1 MGRIQ
6 IHVGLRLLLDDQLHI
21 VRDILPD
28 GTYRLENLHF
38 GGWITLDAATLSNQW
53 AQGRLRFEISG
64 PGVRPGETP
73 GLAVSYTHA
82 DFEALP
88 PHQRDTAWERYR
100 LLEALFRFAQQPRW
114 TSLSRQVIQ
123 TFLEQQQ
130 VTTVSVYTLERC
142 LRAVLASSGDIRA
155 LVPLT
160 DQRGG
165 KGQSR
170 LQPEV
175 EHIVQTT
182 LASCQQN
189 PTHRTPE
196 QVYALILN
204 RIADENAYRTAEDQ
218 LQPPAR
224 ATLYRRLA
232 QVGQASVL
240 RRRASRSQRH
250 AESDVAGGPR
260 PTRLLERVE
269 IDHTPLHLFVVD
281 LEDRLPIG
289 RPTLTLA
296 TDTTSKMPFG
306 FDVSFQPGSYLTA
319 MRCLCHGILPKPDC
333 QTLYGTT
340 HPFPVY
346 GLPETIVVDRGKE
359 FVGNSL
365 VDALA
370 MLGIIH
376 EVMPGRTPWY
386 KGSIERFFRTQ
397 NQGLLE
403 GLPGYTFGDIF
414 SRADYDPAQ
423 DACISL
429 EAFRKL
435 LHIFL
440 LDIYAQRWHNGIQDI
455 PARRWE
461 QGCQSGLAPTL
472 YHDAEELRIL
482 LCASER
488 RTLTRQGIAWETLH
502 YNSSALSQ
510 LRQRTGG
517 GSVRFR
523 YDPQDLGEIYV
534 FDPKVGWLT
543 VPALHPDYARG
554 LSLYKH
560 RVIRQVLLADKRDS
574 VDIYALAEARLRL
587 QALVAQEFAQTRRQR
602 SRKQQARWLEDG
614 TAQPAL
620 STSNTPML
628 PPDLPLPDRTE
639 DDGWRGDY
647 DLPPSTQEPSEYER

>member
-6 IHVGLRLLLDDQLHI
+6 IHIGLRLLLDDQLHI

-38 GGWITLDAATLSNQW
+38 GGRITLDAATLSNQW
-53 AQGRLRFEISG
+53 AQGKVRFEISG

-73 GLAVSYTHA
+73 GLAVSYTRA

-88 PHQRDTAWERYR
+88 PHQRDAAWERYR
-100 LLEALFRFAQQPRW
+100 LLDALFRSAQQPYW
-114 TSLSRQVIQ
+114 TSLSRQAIQ
-123 TFLEQQQ
+123 TFLEQQ
-130 VTTVSVYTLERC
+130 VATVSAYTLERW
-142 LRAVLASSGDIRA
+142 LRAFLASGGDIRS

-175 EHIVQTT
+175 EHIVQST

-232 QVGQASVL
+232 QAGQASVL

-250 AESDVAGGPR
+250 AESSVEGGPR

-289 RPTLTLA
+289 RPILTLA
-296 TDTTSKMPFG
+296 TDTYSKMPFG

-319 MRCLCHGILPKPDC
+319 MRCLRHGILPKPDC

-346 GLPETIVVDRGKE
+346 GLPETVVVDRGME

-365 VDALA
+365 VDALG

-414 SRADYDPAQ
+414 SRADYDPVQ

-429 EAFRKL
+429 ETFHKL

-440 LDIYAQRWHNGIQDI
+440 LDIYAQRWHDGIQDI

-461 QGCQSGLAPTL
+461 QGCQNGLAPTL

-482 LCASER
+482 LCASET
-488 RTLTRQGIAWETLH
+488 RTLTRQGITWETLH

-510 LRQRTGG
+510 LRLRTGG

-523 YDPQDLGEIYV
+523 YDPEDLGAIYV
-534 FDPKVGWLT
+534 FDPDAGWLT
-543 VPALHPDYARG
+543 VPAVHPEYARG

-560 RVIRQVLLADKRDS
+560 RVIRQALLADKRAS
-574 VDIYALAEARLRL
+574 VDIYALAQARLRL
-587 QALVAQEFAQTRRQR
+587 QELVTQEFARTRRQR
-602 SRKQQARWLEDG
+602 GRKQMARLLEG
-614 TAQPAL
+614 PPPPPQLTA
-620 STSNTPML
+620 TL
-628 PPDLPLPDRTE
+628 PPLLDVPLSELDDAGWGGDCHLPSTHKGPD
-639 DDGWRGDY
+639 DY
-647 DLPPSTQEPSEYER
+647 DR

>member
-6 IHVGLRLLLDDQLHI
+6 IHSGLRLLLDDQLHI
-21 VRDILPD
+21 MRDILPD

-38 GGWITLDAATLSNQW
+38 GGWITLDAVTLSNQW
-53 AQGRLRFEISG
+53 AQGKVRFEMSG

-73 GLAVSYTHA
+73 GLAVSYTRA

-88 PHQRDTAWERYR
+88 PHQRDTAWERYH
-100 LLEALFRFAQQPRW
+100 LLDALFRSAQQPYW
-114 TSLSRQVIQ
+114 TSLSRQAIQ
-123 TFLEQQQ
+123 TFLEQQ
-130 VTTVSVYTLERC
+130 VATVSVYTLERW
-142 LRAVLASSGDIRA
+142 LRAFLASGGDIRA

-189 PTHRTPE
+189 PAHRTPE

-204 RIADENAYRTAEDQ
+204 HIANENAYRTTDDQ

-224 ATLYRRLA
+224 ATIYRRLA

-250 AESDVAGGPR
+250 AQSGVAGGPR

-306 FDVSFQPGSYLTA
+306 FDVSFQPGSYLTV
-319 MRCLCHGILPKPDC
+319 MRCLRHGILPKPDC
-333 QTLYGTT
+333 QALYGTV

-346 GLPETIVVDRGKE
+346 GLPETVVVDRGME

-414 SRADYDPAQ
+414 SRADYDPLQ

-429 EAFRKL
+429 ETFHKL

-440 LDIYAQRWHNGIQDI
+440 LDIYAQRWHDGIQDI

-461 QGCQSGLAPTL
+461 QGCQSGLVPTL

-482 LCASER
+482 LCASET
-488 RTLTRQGIAWETLH
+488 RTMTRQGIAWETLH

-523 YDPQDLGEIYV
+523 YDPEDLGEIYV
-534 FDPKVGWLT
+534 FDPEVGWLT
-543 VPALHPDYARG
+543 VPAVHPEYASG

-560 RVIRQVLLADKRDS
+560 RVIRQALLADKRAS
-574 VDIYALAEARLRL
+574 VDIYALAQARQRL
-587 QALVAQEFAQTRRQR
+587 QELVVQEFAHTRRQR
-602 SRKQQARWLEDG
+602 GRKHTARLLE
-614 TAQPAL
+614 APAVPSPLPQP
-620 STSNTPML
+620 TNPQL
-628 PPDLPLPDRTE
+628 PLLDMPLPDNRDE
-639 DDGWRGDY
+639 SGWGADY
-647 DLPPSTQEPSEYER
+647 DLPPTPKEHNNYDR

>member
-6 IHVGLRLLLDDQLHI
+6 IYSGLRLLLDDQLHI

-28 GTYRLENLHF
+28 ATYRLENLHF

-53 AQGRLRFEISG
+53 AQGKGRFEISG

-73 GLAVSYTHA
+73 GLAVSYTRA

-88 PHQRDTAWERYR
+88 PHQRDAAWERYR
-100 LLEALFRFAQQPRW
+100 LLDALFRSAQQSYW
-114 TSLSRQVIQ
+114 TSLSRQAIQ
-123 TFLEQQQ
+123 TFLEQQAA
-130 VTTVSVYTLERC
+130 TVSVYTLERW
-142 LRAVLASSGDIRA
+142 LRAFLASGGDIRS

-175 EHIVQTT
+175 EHIVQST
-182 LASCQQN
+182 LASCQRQ
-189 PTHRTPE
+189 
-196 QVYALILN
+196 
-204 RIADENAYRTAEDQ
+204 
-218 LQPPAR
+218 
-224 ATLYRRLA
+224 
-232 QVGQASVL
+232 S
-240 RRRASRSQRH
+240 
-250 AESDVAGGPR
+250 ESGVAVGPR

-296 TDTTSKMPFG
+296 TDTYSKMPFG

-319 MRCLCHGILPKPDC
+319 MRCLRHGILPKPDC

-346 GLPETIVVDRGKE
+346 GLPETVVVDRGME

-365 VDALA
+365 VDALG

-414 SRADYDPAQ
+414 SRADYDPVQ

-429 EAFRKL
+429 ETFHKL

-440 LDIYAQRWHNGIQDI
+440 LDIYAQRWHDGIQDI

-482 LCASER
+482 LCASDT
-488 RTLTRQGIAWETLH
+488 RTLTRQGITWETLH

-523 YDPQDLGEIYV
+523 YDPEDLGEIHV
-534 FDPKVGWLT
+534 FDPDVGWLT
-543 VPALHPDYARG
+543 VPAVHPEYASG

-560 RVIRQVLLADKRDS
+560 RVIRRALLADKRAS
-574 VDIYALAEARLRL
+574 VDIYALAQARLRL
-587 QALVAQEFAQTRRQR
+587 QELVTQEFARTRRQR
-602 SRKQQARWLEDG
+602 GRKHTARLLEAPAVASPPPQR
-614 TAQPAL
+614 TNPQPPL
-620 STSNTPML
+620 L
-628 PPDLPLPDRTE
+628 DIPLPDHL
-639 DDGWRGDY
+639 DDSGWGADY
-647 DLPPSTQEPSEYER
+647 NLPPTPKERNDHDR